1 MRLNAVDLFCG
12 CGGFS
17 LGARFAGLS
26 LKASVD
32 IDKILS
38 SSYVSNF
45 PSSRLVNEDLFEL
58 SPEMLREYSGTD
70 RLTAIIGGPP
80 CQGFSVMGRRNI
92 DDPRNSLLKRYFE
105 FVAALAPRFFVM
117 ENVPGLNDSK
127 NRPILDAALELA
139 PKGYRVLDPVI
150 LDAADYGAATSR
162 PRLVVV
168 GYDTAELDHLT
179 LDDLKAAQVEK
190 KATVRDAIEDLPD
203 PSKNEEWQTYRSH
216 KEPGIYAASLRQLP
230 PVGLGAATAIENLE
244 RGYLNGFQ
252 ETIHSAEVVSRF
264 QALPPG
270 QRDPISKYPKLSWD
284 KNAFVLRAGTGSD
297 KGSFQAARP
306 VHPEQP
312 RVITV
317 REAAR
322 IQGFPDWFQFHPTK
336 WHSHRMI
343 GNSVSPIF
351 ARSLLEVV
359 LSKMGASQQLQAAE

>member
-1 MRLNAVDLFCG
+1 MGTAIDLFCG

-17 LGARFAGLS
+17 LGARLAGLE
-26 LKASVD
+26 LQASVD
-32 IDKILS
+32 IDKTLS

-45 PSSRLVNEDLFEL
+45 PSSQLLNNDLLEL
-58 SPEMLREYSGTD
+58 PPEELRKSIGPD

-92 DDPRNSLLKRYFE
+92 DDPRNALLKRYFE
-105 FVAALAPRFFVM
+105 FVAALTPRFFVM

-127 NRPILDAALELA
+127 NRPVLDAALELV
-139 PKGYRVLDPVI
+139 PQGYRVLDPVI

-168 GYDTAELDHLT
+168 GYDASELDHLT
-179 LDDLKAAQVEK
+179 LEDLRAAQVQN
-190 KATVRDAIEDLPD
+190 KARVRDAIEDLPG
-203 PSKNEEWQTYRSH
+203 PSKNNEWRKYRGNI
-216 KEPGIYAASLRQLP
+216 EPSVYAVSLRQLP
-230 PVGLGAATAIENLE
+230 PTGLGAAAAVEKLKH
-244 RGYLNGFQ
+244 GYLNGFQ
-252 ETIHSAEVVSRF
+252 ETAHSVEVVSRF
-264 QALPPG
+264 DALPPG

-306 VHPEQP
+306 IHPEQP

-351 ARSLLEVV
+351 ARALLEVV
-359 LSKMGASQQLQAAE
+359 LSKMGINRRLQAAE

>member
-17 LGARFAGLS
+17 LGARLAGIEV
-26 LKASVD
+26 KASVD
-32 IDKILS
+32 IDQTLS

-45 PSSRLVNEDLFEL
+45 PSSHLLNKDLLNL
-58 SPEMLREYSGTD
+58 SPEELRECIGPD

-92 DDPRNSLLKRYFE
+92 DDPRNLLLKRYFE
-105 FVAALAPRFFVM
+105 FVAALTPRFFVM
-117 ENVPGLNDSK
+117 ENVPGLNNSQ
-127 NRPILDAALELA
+127 NRPVLDAALELV
-139 PKGYRVLDPVI
+139 PKGYRILDPVI
-150 LDAADYGAATSR
+150 LDAADYGAATSI
-162 PRLVVV
+162 PRLVVI
-168 GYDTAELDHLT
+168 GYDTSELDHLT
-179 LDDLKAAQVEK
+179 LEDLKAAQVQN
-190 KATVRDAIEDLPD
+190 KATVRDAIEDLPS
-203 PSKNEEWQTYRSH
+203 PSKNKVWQKYRRNI
-216 KEPGIYAASLRQLP
+216 EPGRYAASLRQLP
-230 PVGLGAATAIENLE
+230 PKGLGDEAAVENLKC
-244 RGYLNGFQ
+244 GYLNGFQ
-252 ETIHSAEVVSRF
+252 ETVHSAAVVSRF
-264 QALPPG
+264 EALPPG

-306 VHPEQP
+306 IHPQRP

-343 GNSVSPIF
+343 GNSVSPVF
-351 ARSLLEVV
+351 AHALLEVV
-359 LSKMGASQQLQAAE
+359 LSKMGINRHLQAAE